1 MNFSIKNCKQIVNNV
16 LPVIHIIFTVC
27 PLTFE
32 LRYAIILIENE
43 REVNEMYYIDFVSW
57 QNPRHHYA
65 PRAGLFSTRKEAQKW
80 ADEWNKEMEWIDD
93 RRAVVE
99 KCEEDY

>member
-1 MNFSIKNCKQIVNNV
+1 
-16 LPVIHIIFTVC
+16 
-27 PLTFE
+27 
-32 LRYAIILIENE
+32 
-43 REVNEMYYIDFVSW
+43 MYYIEFVSW
-57 QNPRHHYA
+57 QNPQHHYA
-65 PRAGLFSTRKEAQKW
+65 PRAGLFSTREEAQKW

>member
-1 MNFSIKNCKQIVNNV
+1 
-16 LPVIHIIFTVC
+16 
-27 PLTFE
+27 
-32 LRYAIILIENE
+32 
-43 REVNEMYYIDFVSW
+43 MYYIDFVSW

-65 PRAGLFSTRKEAQKW
+65 PRAGLFSTREEAQKW
-80 ADEWNKEMEWIDD
+80 ADEQNKEMEWIDD

>member
-1 MNFSIKNCKQIVNNV
+1 
-16 LPVIHIIFTVC
+16 
-27 PLTFE
+27 
-32 LRYAIILIENE
+32 
-43 REVNEMYYIDFVSW
+43 MYYIKFVSW
-57 QNPRHHYA
+57 QNPCFEYA
-65 PRAGLFSTRKEAQKW
+65 PRNGLFPTREEAQDW